1 MGDCMV
7 NSTIFYGFVFVCL
20 FVLYSYLGLSSGF
33 KDTDI
38 YLIFMW
44 GKQYPTIAYNV
55 SVSVN

>member
-1 MGDCMV
+1 MV
-7 NSTIFYGFVFVCL
+7 LFLFAYV
-20 FVLYSYLGLSSGF
+20 FVLYSYLGLFSGF
-33 KDTDI
+33 KNTDI